1 MEIQRSRRND
11 SRTPR
16 RPVAARGTAKV
27 LDGCLFRDSF
37 DSGDAYRW
45 SSTAGAPACP

>member
-1 MEIQRSRRND
+1 MEIPSSRRND
-11 SRTPR
+11 SRTPQ
-16 RPVAARGTAKV
+16 RPVAARAAAKV

-37 DSGDAYRW
+37 DGGDACRW